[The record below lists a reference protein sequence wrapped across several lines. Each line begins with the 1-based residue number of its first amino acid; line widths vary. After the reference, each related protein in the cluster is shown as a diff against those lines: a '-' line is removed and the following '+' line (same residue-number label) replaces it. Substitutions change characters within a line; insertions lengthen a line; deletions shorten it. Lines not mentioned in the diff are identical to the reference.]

1 MNLRLYRYLDDL
13 LLRPIRDSTRMRS
26 CAVLPNIQRRYT
38 DIFEL
43 SKIHVCIS
51 VSFLLLTRCDVVKA
65 SDRTYSH
72 VPTNATNVLA
82 LLRPGDDLVLTTRP
96 LSTYNI
102 RGQYPRP
109 RQPPHL
115 TVTMSIA
122 GPRGGAP
129 KRSST
134 VLVSHLITNHPRI
147 AFPPCSVS
155 VPVSR
160 VLYSLSAVHG

>member
-1 MNLRLYRYLDDL
+1 
-13 LLRPIRDSTRMRS
+13 MRS
-26 CAVLPNIQRRYT
+26 CAILPTTRRMYT
-38 DIFEL
+38 DIFNL
-43 SKIHVCIS
+43 SQIHVCIS
-51 VSFLLLTRCDVVKA
+51 VSFLLLTRSDVMKA
-65 SDRTYSH
+65 SDRTYTH

-96 LSTYNI
+96 LSTYNTC
-102 RGQYPRP
+102 GQYSRP

-115 TVTMSIA
+115 TATMSIA

-147 AFPPCSVS
+147 AFPPFSVS
-155 VPVSR
+155 VSVSR
-160 VLYSLSAVHG
+160 GLHSSHAVHG

>member
-1 MNLRLYRYLDDL
+1 
-13 LLRPIRDSTRMRS
+13 MRS
-26 CAVLPNIQRRYT
+26 SATIPPTTRRMYT
-38 DIFEL
+38 DISNL
-43 SKIHVCIS
+43 SRIHVCIS

-65 SDRTYSH
+65 SDRTYTH

-82 LLRPGDDLVLTTRP
+82 LLRPGDDLLLTTRP

-102 RGQYPRP
+102 CGQYSRP

-115 TVTMSIA
+115 IVTMSIA

-134 VLVSHLITNHPRI
+134 VLVSHLITNHPRT
-147 AFPPCSVS
+147 AFPPFSASVS
-155 VPVSR
+155 VSR
-160 VLYSLSAVHG
+160 GLHSLHAVHG